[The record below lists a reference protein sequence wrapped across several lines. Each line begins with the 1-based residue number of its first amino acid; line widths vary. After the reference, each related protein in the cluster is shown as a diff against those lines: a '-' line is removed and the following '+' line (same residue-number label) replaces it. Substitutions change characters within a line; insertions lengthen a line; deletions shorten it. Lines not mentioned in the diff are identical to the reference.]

1 MPLEAGDPIPIL
13 KRVSRK
19 RASSQPALLQTLI
32 LGVWQ
37 PTERELVSREE
48 EEGENYPDV
57 CLGLGD
63 DVLGGDGGRMLNL
76 DVFERLVLFCR

>member
-1 MPLEAGDPIPIL
+1 M
-13 KRVSRK
+13 
-19 RASSQPALLQTLI
+19 
-32 LGVWQ
+32 
-37 PTERELVSREE
+37 SREE

-76 DVFERLVLFCR
+76 DVFERLVLFCRQPLFRRFLVGFLRTRRLWHLGEGRNFSHGGHTDR